1 MLTERQEEFCDWTF
15 YQIYP
20 RSFKDSNGDGIGD
33 LNGITEKLDS
43 LKKLEI
49 NDIWLS
55 PCYKSPNE
63 DNGYDISDYTD
74 IMDESATMLATML
87 FLQKGVPFIY
97 QGEEIGVTNSVSD
110 NISDFEDIET
120 LNYYNVNK
128 DRIPTKELMRGI
140 NIASRDHARHPMPW
154 NGDDDCGFGS
164 KKWKYLM
171 IKCVRIS
178 LRTV

>member
-1 MLTERQEEFCDWTF
+1 
-15 YQIYP
+15 
-20 RSFKDSNGDGIGD
+20 
-33 LNGITEKLDS
+33 
-43 LKKLEI
+43 
-49 NDIWLS
+49 
-55 PCYKSPNE
+55 
-63 DNGYDISDYTD
+63 
-74 IMDESATMLATML
+74 MDESATMLATML

-154 NGDDDCGFGS
+154 SGDDDCGFGS